1 MEVFTFIVIVVLIG
15 CGSGVISTYLKT
27 RSDQA
32 HVKVDDSVYEE
43 MENLRERV
51 EVLERILTDEK
62 YNLKR
67 ELDHLERSA

>member
-1 MEVFTFIVIVVLIG
+1 MEVFTFVVIIVLIG

-27 RSDQA
+27 RSEDAQ
-32 HVKVDDSVYEE
+32 VKVDDSVYGDLED
-43 MENLRERV
+43 LRERV